1 MTCLHN
7 AIIIL
12 VITSGY
18 PVVIMNRHLVVIT
31 QAYGLILGN
40 YDTQVTRMFRLYDVL
55 LLEETA

>member
-7 AIIIL
+7 AVITL

-18 PVVIMNRHLVVIT
+18 PVGIMNRHLVVIT

-40 YDTQVTRMFRLYDVL
+40 YDKQVTRMLRLYDRLVL
-55 LLEETA
+55 QA